1 MGPLFQLIFFAM
13 LYSVASLAI
22 GAVVALCL
30 SIFAAIVKTNTVKSA
45 AWQGFC
51 YPFKLIPYWFL
62 AIIATVFICEGI
74 RNVDAPFTDYWT
86 IPISD
91 TVQLIAIDTTDR
103 WHLSPVGG
111 GEGLSGD
118 IASFAMND
126 EIAYGVTTS
135 NSPFIFDI
143 ESSHYQHLTSVDE
156 FNDKLNQYGIHT
168 VNLLSPNDY
177 YTEMRSTGDLV
188 LFLLLL
194 IYPGYRLFTLFK
206 QTKSKAISHEQ

>member
-1 MGPLFQLIFFAM
+1 MGPLFQLLFFAI

-22 GAVVALCL
+22 GAMLALCL
-30 SIFAAIVKTNTVKSA
+30 SVFASIIKTDKIKAA

-118 IASFAMND
+118 IASFAVSD

-135 NSPFIFDI
+135 NNPFIFDI
-143 ESSHYQHLTSVDE
+143 QSSHYRHITSVDE
-156 FNDKLNQYGIHT
+156 FNDKLSQYGINT

-194 IYPGYRLFTLFK
+194 IYPAYRLYTLFK
-206 QTKSKAISHEQ
+206 RTKLSASSSGE